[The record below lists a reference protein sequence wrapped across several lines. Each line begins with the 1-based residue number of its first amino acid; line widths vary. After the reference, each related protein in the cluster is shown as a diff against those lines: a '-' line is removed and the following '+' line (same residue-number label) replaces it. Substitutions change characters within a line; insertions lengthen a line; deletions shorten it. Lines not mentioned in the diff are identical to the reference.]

1 MAKVKVPDQLNI
13 CLMAQKFPILGRAS
27 DQGFLW
33 PIARGLAVRGHNV
46 TVIAAKSPLGKNEV
60 HRDGVRVFYLHEGY
74 PNLSHLPF
82 EEAAYRKFYELHK
95 AEPFHLIHS
104 IDRTARLIAHDR
116 EKLNVAVAYDVEATQ
131 MSQIFSI
138 LGMGQESV
146 SNILATGIAVVYKF
160 LSTFFGGDRELL
172 SHADGVFVTS
182 PQQRIFLERYY
193 LYPDFHTYTVPY
205 GIELGNLAPRPEAQG
220 LKKQLKLSENA
231 QVAVTLSDMTEPQEV
246 INLLIAFEKV
256 AIKKPNAYMIIIGN
270 GPGWK
275 EIEFQMLSLALGN
288 RVIMTGAL
296 KAEEISD
303 YVTISDVFVNLSSRS
318 TGFEPSMIEA
328 MAQRK
333 VIIGSEVSPIAHIVE
348 DGRDG
353 FLLRPADTESLSHLL
368 IEIFSGGL
376 PIADIG
382 ERAREKVINLFDTR
396 KMVHSI
402 EEAYRQ
408 ILLNTKVLKRLSSRP
423 KIHPAEAPPAAP

>member
-33 PIARGLAVRGHNV
+33 PIAKGLAGRGHNV

-60 HRDGVRVFYLHEGY
+60 HRDGVRVYYLHEGY
-74 PNLSHLPF
+74 PNFSHLPF

-160 LSTFFGGDRELL
+160 LSTYFGGDHELL
-172 SHADGVFVTS
+172 SNADGVFVTS

-205 GIELGNLAPRPEAQG
+205 GIELGNLAPRPESQG
-220 LKKQLKLSENA
+220 LKKQLKLSENS

-296 KAEEISD
+296 KSEEISD

-353 FLLRPADTESLSHLL
+353 FLLRPADTESLAHLL
-368 IEIFSGGL
+368 IDIFSGGL

-408 ILLNTKVLKRLSSRP
+408 ILLNTKVLKKLSSRP
-423 KIHPAEAPPAAP
+423 RIEAQAAPPPTP